1 MVVLK
6 GVSAHVGANEKY
18 KGGILKYVPCILKYV
33 RPFFRGVFRGS
44 VKCGQTRRVR
54 ASFDV
59 RAGLLCVFFRVVFRC
74 SPAGSCVFCVVCVIF
89 FACVY
94 VFVFQGCAV
103 REAGVLLVGGIKK
116 FEKSHGKVWL
126 FGLSVVLLHSLSG
139 TKRRRKAEPG
149 GGSSMIGLHKR

>member
-59 RAGLLCVFFRVVFRC
+59 RAGLLCVFFRVVFLFCAGLGVFFSCFSVIFLRVFMFLFSRVVRC
-74 SPAGSCVFCVVCVIF
+74 ARQVFCV
-89 FACVY
+89 
-94 VFVFQGCAV
+94 
-103 REAGVLLVGGIKK
+103 
-116 FEKSHGKVWL
+116 
-126 FGLSVVLLHSLSG
+126 SVV
-139 TKRRRKAEPG
+139 
-149 GGSSMIGLHKR
+149 

>member
-1 MVVLK
+1 MSDLFFGGSFGGVLNADKRVASARLLMSVPVCFVFSSVLFFVVR
-6 GVSAHVGANEKY
+6 
-18 KGGILKYVPCILKYV
+18 
-33 RPFFRGVFRGS
+33 RPG
-44 VKCGQTRRVR
+44 
-54 ASFDV
+54 
-59 RAGLLCVFFRVVFRC
+59 CVFFVFSRN
-74 SPAGSCVFCVVCVIF
+74 F

-103 REAGVLLVGGIKK
+103 REAGVLCVGGIKK

>member
-1 MVVLK
+1 M
-6 GVSAHVGANEKY
+6 
-18 KGGILKYVPCILKYV
+18 
-33 RPFFRGVFRGS
+33 GS

-54 ASFDV
+54 VSFDV

-74 SPAGSCVFCVVCVIF
+74 SPAGVCFFVFSRNF
-89 FACVY
+89 FVCVY

-103 REAGVLLVGGIKK
+103 REAGVLCGSGVKK

>member
-59 RAGLLCVFFRVVFRC
+59 RAGLLSVFFRVVFC
-74 SPAGSCVFCVVCVIF
+74 CPPAGVCFFSCFFRNF

-103 REAGVLLVGGIKK
+103 REAGVLCVGGIKK

-149 GGSSMIGLHKR
+149 AGVQ

>member
-59 RAGLLCVFFRVVFRC
+59 RAGLLSVFFRVVFRC
-74 SPAGSCVFCVVCVIF
+74 LPAGVCFFSCFSVIFLRAFMFLFSRVVRCVRQVFCV
-89 FACVY
+89 
-94 VFVFQGCAV
+94 
-103 REAGVLLVGGIKK
+103 
-116 FEKSHGKVWL
+116 
-126 FGLSVVLLHSLSG
+126 SVV
-139 TKRRRKAEPG
+139 
-149 GGSSMIGLHKR
+149 

>member
-1 MVVLK
+1 MSDL
-6 GVSAHVGANEKY
+6 
-18 KGGILKYVPCILKYV
+18 
-33 RPFFRGVFRGS
+33 FFGGVFRGS

-59 RAGLLCVFFRVVFRC
+59 RAGLLSVFFRVVFRC
-74 SPAGSCVFCVVCVIF
+74 LPAGVCFFVFSRNF

-103 REAGVLLVGGIKK
+103 RGAGVLCGSGIKK

-126 FGLSVVLLHSLSG
+126 FGLSVVLLHSLLRNTLSLSN
-139 TKRRRKAEPG
+139 KRK
-149 GGSSMIGLHKR
+149 SSLKDFT

>member
-1 MVVLK
+1 MMVVLK

-59 RAGLLCVFFRVVFRC
+59 RAGLLSVFFRVVFRC
-74 SPAGSCVFCVVCVIF
+74 LPAGVCFFCVFPVIFLRVFMFLFSRGVRYVVQVFCV
-89 FACVY
+89 
-94 VFVFQGCAV
+94 
-103 REAGVLLVGGIKK
+103 
-116 FEKSHGKVWL
+116 
-126 FGLSVVLLHSLSG
+126 SVV
-139 TKRRRKAEPG
+139 
-149 GGSSMIGLHKR
+149 

>member
-6 GVSAHVGANEKY
+6 GFLAHVGANEKY

-54 ASFDV
+54 VSFDV
-59 RAGLLCVFFRVVFRC
+59 SAGLMCVFFRVVFRC
-74 SPAGSCVFCVVCVIF
+74 PPAGVCFFVFFRNF

-103 REAGVLLVGGIKK
+103 REAGVLCVGGIKK

>member
-18 KGGILKYVPCILKYV
+18 KGGILKYVTCILKYV

-54 ASFDV
+54 VSFDV

-74 SPAGSCVFCVVCVIF
+74 SPAGSCFFCVVCVIF

-103 REAGVLLVGGIKK
+103 CGAGVLLVGGIKSLKKVMEK
-116 FEKSHGKVWL
+116 FGCLVWRL
-126 FGLSVVLLHSLSG
+126 YFC
-139 TKRRRKAEPG
+139 TRFRERNAAARRSPG

>member
-1 MVVLK
+1 MRTNASRPRVFLC
-6 GVSAHVGANEKY
+6 
-18 KGGILKYVPCILKYV
+18 PC
-33 RPFFRGVFRGS
+33 R
-44 VKCGQTRRVR
+44 
-54 ASFDV
+54 FDV
-59 RAGLLCVFFRVVFRC
+59 CFLPCCFSLSAGLGVFFRVF
-74 SPAGSCVFCVVCVIF
+74 PVIF

-103 REAGVLLVGGIKK
+103 REAGVLCVGGIKK

>member
-1 MVVLK
+1 M
-6 GVSAHVGANEKY
+6 
-18 KGGILKYVPCILKYV
+18 
-33 RPFFRGVFRGS
+33 F
-44 VKCGQTRRVR
+44 
-54 ASFDV
+54 
-59 RAGLLCVFFRVVFRC
+59 
-74 SPAGSCVFCVVCVIF
+74 FCVVCVIF

-103 REAGVLLVGGIKK
+103 REAGVLCVGGIKK

>member
-33 RPFFRGVFRGS
+33 RPFFLGVFRGS

-59 RAGLLCVFFRVVFRC
+59 RAGLLSVFFRVVFRC
-74 SPAGSCVFCVVCVIF
+74 PPAGVCFFCFSCKF

-103 REAGVLLVGGIKK
+103 REAGVLCVGGIKK